1 MLPTLT
7 ATGILTTSSA
17 VTSLEIA
24 LPSAL
29 PVTFKV
35 PAQLGTTVYSYS
47 PAPHVLEE
55 YTLIDGVTLSS
66 TASDVASPLLSDVV
80 NLISVILTPIFL
92 ATITPTTTVPSS
104 CTDVKSLAVS
114 FCVCVPFSVVATA
127 SYPSLVF
134 LTVNVYSAPT
144 LNIFVPVN
152 WLNLTLLLTLSTPSL
167 FDVSADV

>member
-1 MLPTLT
+1 MFRLATVLVDVILAAAAGSNSALIVLLPTLT

-66 TASDVASPLLSDVV
+66 TASDVASPFY
-80 NLISVILTPIFL
+80 FL
-92 ATITPTTTVPSS
+92 M
-104 CTDVKSLAVS
+104 
-114 FCVCVPFSVVATA
+114 
-127 SYPSLVF
+127 
-134 LTVNVYSAPT
+134 
-144 LNIFVPVN
+144 
-152 WLNLTLLLTLSTPSL
+152 
-167 FDVSADV
+167 

>member
-104 CTDVKSLAVS
+104 CTDVKSL
-114 FCVCVPFSVVATA
+114 VVATA